1 MDRRAFLVSYDP
13 TTDPDGRVLERLL
26 DGPLPWTRMRQAYQL
41 VRLCDRYGAS
51 RVDAACARALEFDVL
66 DVPRLGRLLKRDF
79 EREMLAEDEGALAQ
93 LSQHPRFGRHDDEF
107 RTRGQKGEEQ

>member
-1 MDRRAFLVSYDP
+1 MCESDGVLFASNGTP
-13 TTDPDGRVLERLL
+13 TIIDFDLDVEDAIGVHPPLQLFRGRGAGAQVAIDVEFV
-26 DGPLPWTRMRQAYQL
+26 DGPWPAPLTF
-41 VRLCDRYGAS
+41 
-51 RVDAACARALEFDVL
+51 E
-66 DVPRLGRLLKRDF
+66 RDF

>member
-1 MDRRAFLVSYDP
+1 MDEDAA
-13 TTDPDGRVLERLL
+13 G
-26 DGPLPWTRMRQAYQL
+26 LPAREALRP
-41 VRLCDRYGAS
+41 VRGVAS
-51 RVDAACARALEFDVL
+51 RR
-66 DVPRLGRLLKRDF
+66 PRLGRLLKRDF